1 MSKTWL
7 ITGASAGLGRLM
19 TERLLT
25 RGDRVVGT
33 VRRDAMISAADSA
46 KPALRLTLGS
56 TAYNSISRALAQRLA
71 AIEAQR
77 EVAFSADRNSDN
89 ARVSTSASAG

>member
-25 RGDRVVGT
+25 RGDRVVVT
-33 VRRDAMISAADSA
+33 VRRAGA
-46 KPALRLTLGS
+46 PRPP
-56 TAYNSISRALAQRLA
+56 
-71 AIEAQR
+71 
-77 EVAFSADRNSDN
+77 ADR
-89 ARVSTSASAG
+89 ARGPLGADDARSYG